1 MAKKYNNNDGD
12 DFEDNLDINYTS
24 GLFIK
29 DEIDL
34 SDIDDDLTFL
44 DIDEIESEQEIYDED
59 DEDCDDDYEEKEYE
73 NKKNKYKPKLIGK
86 HSLKYDSI
94 FKGSII
100 NNNEDKEYDS
110 EHFIKNGGGSMDI
123 SDGITMEE
131 TKNNID
137 YYREVKLK
145 EDVYNALLCHTDIN
159 FDSIRRKPS
168 KQNFNDY
175 YGILLKHLQMNGYTR
190 TELFIEL
197 YQYFSEKT

>member
-1 MAKKYNNNDGD
+1 MAKKYNDGD

-34 SDIDDDLTFL
+34 SDIDDDLIFL
-44 DIDEIESEQEIYDED
+44 DIDEMESEQETLEDNVDDD
-59 DEDCDDDYEEKEYE
+59 DEEEKEYE
-73 NKKNKYKPKLIGK
+73 SKKNKYKPKLIGK
-86 HSLKYDSI
+86 HSLKHDSI
-94 FKGSII
+94 FKGSIV
-100 NNNEDKEYDS
+100 NNDEEKEYDS

-131 TKNNID
+131 TRNNID
-137 YYREVKLK
+137 HYREVKLK
-145 EDVYNALLCHTDIN
+145 EDVYNTLLYHTDIN

-175 YGILLKHLQMNGYTR
+175 YGILIKHLQMNGYTR